1 MWDFLCERVTCG
13 AGELGTLPPPDGNG
27 TGMIVRGI
35 GDLRGGNISGIDREL
50 ADARDL
56 LSLASPTKGG
66 SGDTNSSETEEES
79 RESDEDSGGIV
90 EP

>member
-1 MWDFLCERVTCG
+1 MTCG
-13 AGELGTLPPPDGNG
+13 TGELGTLPPPEGNG
-27 TGMIVRGI
+27 TGMMVRGI
-35 GDLRGGNISGIDREL
+35 GDLRGGNISGIDKEL

-56 LSLASPTKGG
+56 LSLTSPTEGA
-66 SGDTNSSETEEES
+66 SGDTSSSEIEEES